1 MLTRSMRL
9 GAMLGLVA
17 VATVAVAAGQQGDTG
32 GSSRPGPAARG
43 TPVFNPVDG
52 RIRVLSAR
60 PEGTRVGKGEIVCE
74 FDPAGLRDRLGS
86 QELTVQGLRAGA
98 QGARLAHEAAVME
111 LNAYKTDTFLRD
123 IQAAEVAIKLA
134 EAELVRRE
142 DQLEWAKRMYEKG
155 YASKAEFVVQQ
166 LAFEKAKYALEVA
179 QAEKQ
184 VLTQHTREKT
194 TRTLIGAV
202 ETARGRELAAEAQ
215 LRRAESSLKSLHDQ
229 IGWCKVA
236 APAAGRVRYDATI
249 GPGAVIRD
257 GQVLFRIVPDA
268 GPADAAK

>member
-1 MLTRSMRL
+1 MSSRSMRL
-9 GAMLGLVA
+9 GALFGLAA
-17 VATVAVAAGQQGDTG
+17 VWTVAVAAGQQGPPG
-32 GSSRPGPAARG
+32 EPSRTVPAARG
-43 TPVFNPVDG
+43 IPVFNPADG

-60 PEGTRVGKGEIVCE
+60 PDGSRVEKGEIVCAL
-74 FDPAGLRDRLGS
+74 DPAGLRDRLDS

-98 QGARLAHEAAVME
+98 QGARLAHEATVME

-123 IQAAEVAIKLA
+123 IQAAEAAIKLA
-134 EAELVRRE
+134 EMDLHRCE
-142 DQLEWAKRMYEKG
+142 DQLEWARRMYDKG
-155 YASKAEFVVQQ
+155 YASKAELVVQE
-166 LAFEKAKYALEVA
+166 LAFEKAKYALEIA
-179 QAEKQ
+179 QADKQ

-194 TRTLIGAV
+194 IRTLMGAV
-202 ETARGRELAAEAQ
+202 ETARGRELAAAAR
-215 LRRAESSLKSLHDQ
+215 LRRAESALKSLHDQ

-236 APAAGRVRYDATI
+236 APAAGRVRYEATI